1 MSSNKILIVE
11 DNKEISDILAEF
23 LSEHGYET
31 ACAYNGRE
39 ASLQLSQDAYIMI
52 LMDLMLPY
60 KSGHDLIAELR
71 QHSDVPVI
79 CLSAKSSLETRLE
92 VLRMG
97 ADDYIV
103 KPFDLNEVL
112 VRIQVVLRRN
122 RTHTDPEEGGDTGKK
137 LCFQN
142 LVLDV
147 EGNCVWM
154 KGNRMALTAK
164 ELGILRLFLEYPNKT
179 FSKAN
184 IYETIW
190 GEPYY
195 YEDNTLNVH
204 MSNLRNKLKR
214 ADGEYE
220 YIETLWG
227 IGYRLAGAE
236 KERGMEPKDRAMPG

>member
-1 MSSNKILIVE
+1 MCSNKILIVE

-23 LSEHGYET
+23 LSEHGYDT
-31 ACAYNGRE
+31 QCAYNGRE
-39 ASLQLSQDAYIMI
+39 ASAYLKDGAYSMI

-71 QHSDVPVI
+71 LHSNVPVI
-79 CLSAKSSLETRLE
+79 CLSAKSSLDTRLE

-97 ADDYIV
+97 ADDYIL
-103 KPFDLNEVL
+103 KPFDLDEVL

-122 RTHTDPEEGGDTGKK
+122 GIQAEGAGELDNGKE

-147 EGNCVWM
+147 DGKCAVM
-154 KGNRMALTAK
+154 KGIPMALTAK
-164 ELGILRLFLEYPNKT
+164 ELAILQLFLEYPNKT

-204 MSNLRNKLKR
+204 MSNLRRKLKK
-214 ADGEYE
+214 ADGEHE
-220 YIETLWG
+220 YIETVWG
-227 IGYRLAGAE
+227 IGYRLAVVNNE
-236 KERGMEPKDRAMPG
+236 